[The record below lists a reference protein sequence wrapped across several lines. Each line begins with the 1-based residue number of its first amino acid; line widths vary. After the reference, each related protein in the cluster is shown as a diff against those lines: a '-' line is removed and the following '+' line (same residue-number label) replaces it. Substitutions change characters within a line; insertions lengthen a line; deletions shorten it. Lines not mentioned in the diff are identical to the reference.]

1 MAKGNFA
8 GMAMLVVEGAVVVGT
23 GKIVV
28 EEIDVL
34 FQEIVV
40 VVEIV
45 DLKVVD

>member
-1 MAKGNFA
+1 
-8 GMAMLVVEGAVVVGT
+8 MLVVEGAVVVGT